1 MRLRALSRA
10 GLGIQSMSGYINAMR
25 RYFEF
30 GGRTSRAQFWLF
42 ILVYIIIMIV
52 AVIIDNFV
60 LGAQDGQGIPIL
72 VLIVALVHL
81 IPSLSAGVR
90 RLHDTDR
97 SGWWWFI
104 NFVPIIGPV
113 WLIVLYC
120 FAGTPGPNRFGPPDT

>member
-1 MRLRALSRA
+1 
-10 GLGIQSMSGYINAMR
+10 MSGYINAMR

-42 ILVYIIIMIV
+42 ILFYIIIMII
-52 AVIIDNFV
+52 AVIIDSFV
-60 LGAQDGQGIPIL
+60 LGWQEGQGIPIL
-72 VLIVALVHL
+72 IMIVALVHL

-104 NFVPIIGPV
+104 NFVPLIGPI

-120 FAGTPGPNRFGPPDT
+120 LAGTPGPNRFGPPDA

>member
-1 MRLRALSRA
+1 
-10 GLGIQSMSGYINAMR
+10 MSGYINAMR

-42 ILVYIIIMIV
+42 ILFYIIIMII
-52 AVIIDNFV
+52 AVIIDSFV
-60 LGAQDGQGIPIL
+60 LGWQEGQGIPIL
-72 VLIVALVHL
+72 VMIVALVHL

-120 FAGTPGPNRFGPPDT
+120 FAGTPGSNRFGPPDA